1 MTPRPRRTGG
11 GGDTGPNTTNHGDDG
26 SPPSSGSSGSS
37 GGDGV
42 HVDPDSIDGM
52 AGRLG
57 NTGGRVDSV
66 GSTLDGVNVGPQ
78 SMGIV
83 GSSFTGAAQSHV
95 DTARQHLT
103 RTREAV
109 QNAQDG
115 TRRTAQNYR
124 DTDAANATNLSS
136 IDTDGSPPPQT
147 GPSGTTTP
155 SGSGPSS
162 TTPSSTTP
170 PPDSPG
176 QSGDQPGGGQPGGGQ
191 PVAPPPRDTSRPH
204 APLTPEQQSDLGRQR
219 TELEQR
225 NQQRFDELKRDPDHN
240 DKVNKNSMEEA
251 RTALDL
257 ERRGE
262 EGFADGN
269 YRRPDGPGQGEF
281 IDSNGKHWDIK
292 GIHSDWPPGVPEQVR
307 NSRPFPNA
315 YTEQDFRD
323 TLTDQFSKDRGVI
336 VDTRN
341 ADQAAIDNMREV
353 VEREGWGDRV
363 IWYP

>member
-1 MTPRPRRTGG
+1 MTPRRPRGG
-11 GGDTGPNTTNHGDDG
+11 SDGGRPSDTPSNHGDDG
-26 SPPSSGSSGSS
+26 SPPTTGGS

-66 GSTLDGVNVGPQ
+66 GSTLDGINVGPQ

-83 GSSFTGAAQSHV
+83 GSTFTGAAQQHV
-95 DTARQHLT
+95 RNAREQVT

-109 QNAQDG
+109 RNAQDG
-115 TRRTAQNYR
+115 TRQTAQTYR
-124 DTDAANATNLSS
+124 DTDAANASDLSS
-136 IDTDGSPPPQT
+136 IDTDPGTPTPPTGSTTPSGTDQGGSTSPSGTSPPPQT
-147 GPSGTTTP
+147 S
-155 SGSGPSS
+155 
-162 TTPSSTTP
+162 TP
-170 PPDSPG
+170 PGDSPG
-176 QSGDQPGGGQPGGGQ
+176 GDQPGGGQP
-191 PVAPPPRDTSRPH
+191 VSPPPSRPTGPH
-204 APLTPEQQSDLGRQR
+204 APLTPEQQADLGRQR
-219 TELEQR
+219 TELEQN

-240 DKVNKNSMEEA
+240 NKVNKNSMEEA

-262 EGFADGN
+262 EGFGDGG

-281 IDSNGKHWDIK
+281 IDSNGRHWDIK

-315 YTEQDFRD
+315 YSEQDFRD
-323 TLTDQFSKDRGVI
+323 TLTDQFGKGRGVI

-353 VEREGWGDRV
+353 VEREGWGDNV